1 MLKPMLALAAAGVA
15 FTALVASPAMTSNAT
30 LTAQTTAAPAPT
42 NAPASPAPTLPD
54 GLKPLFA
61 GITLSDAQIKQV
73 ASVHQKHMGAIG
85 DSTAGMGA
93 GAVDHRAEEAK
104 ELRTVLLPDQQKM
117 YDANLAK
124 VKASWTKKPGY

>member
-1 MLKPMLALAAAGVA
+1 MLKPMLALAAVGVA
-15 FTALVASPAMTSNAT
+15 FTVLVASPAMTSNAT

-42 NAPASPAPTLPD
+42 TAPTLPG

-104 ELRTVLLPDQQKM
+104 ELRTALLPDQQKM